1 MLPPGTIEAFGL
13 YLVRTSAM
21 VLAAPL
27 LGTGATFSGYKVGLV
42 ALISFLLFSI
52 SGSPLTESVL
62 PIEYGIFVMRE
73 ILIGLFLAFTLQV
86 VVLAARIGGDLIGH
100 EMAFNMSNVV
110 DPVSGVSTPLI
121 ASMYEMFFFLGV
133 LALNGHHWLVRALAE
148 SYERAPVGSIHFEA
162 GLPAVALGMFVQLFS
177 AGITFAAPIL
187 VLLMVVSLLIGLL
200 SRTVPQLNVM
210 EFGFNI
216 RIAMALVAMLAFVP
230 FLSPAITWLM
240 ERFMLWLETGL
251 DALGA

>member
-27 LGTGATFSGYKVGLV
+27 LGTGATFSGYKVGLI

-86 VVLAARIGGDLIGH
+86 VVLAARIGGRK
-100 EMAFNMSNVV
+100 
-110 DPVSGVSTPLI
+110 
-121 ASMYEMFFFLGV
+121 
-133 LALNGHHWLVRALAE
+133 LNE
-148 SYERAPVGSIHFEA
+148 
-162 GLPAVALGMFVQLFS
+162 
-177 AGITFAAPIL
+177 
-187 VLLMVVSLLIGLL
+187 
-200 SRTVPQLNVM
+200 
-210 EFGFNI
+210 
-216 RIAMALVAMLAFVP
+216 LVAYLTAD
-230 FLSPAITWLM
+230 
-240 ERFMLWLETGL
+240 E
-251 DALGA
+251 